1 MSDYNRLLI
10 VDDEAELRSMFR
22 DVAEDMGFAVAEAG
36 NQEDFITAYDRLDPT
51 AVLLDLTMPDID
63 GVELLRDLGE
73 RGCTAPIILA
83 SGQDERV
90 ISTAQRLGRMFGLTM
105 LDVLQKPVA
114 VSALES
120 ALQGVWVEAAGITP
134 EALEQAVAMDR
145 FVPHFQPK
153 IDLQNGET
161 YPIIGSEALIRWMHP
176 TRGLVMPGEFIG
188 IAEDS
193 NLIGSIT
200 EVLLR
205 KTIAELTSWQ
215 HQGLALPV
223 SINLSA
229 KQLTDLCLPDRIA
242 SQLSEA
248 GLDSKLLAVEIT
260 EQAAMSDVRK
270 AADILTRLRLKNIA
284 VSLDD
289 FGAGYSSLA
298 EIYRL
303 PLSELKFDRSLI
315 MDLDHDPDARTV
327 VKALIALAHE
337 LGMPVCAEGIETV
350 ETAEFLRDIGCE
362 RAQGFLFSRPV
373 PADAYLDLVR
383 AQTEKSADAEG
394 LPGYATA

>member
-1 MSDYNRLLI
+1 
-10 VDDEAELRSMFR
+10 
-22 DVAEDMGFAVAEAG
+22 
-36 NQEDFITAYDRLDPT
+36 
-51 AVLLDLTMPDID
+51 
-63 GVELLRDLGE
+63 
-73 RGCTAPIILA
+73 
-83 SGQDERV
+83 
-90 ISTAQRLGRMFGLTM
+90 
-105 LDVLQKPVA
+105 
-114 VSALES
+114 
-120 ALQGVWVEAAGITP
+120 
-134 EALEQAVAMDR
+134 
-145 FVPHFQPK
+145 
-153 IDLQNGET
+153 
-161 YPIIGSEALIRWMHP
+161 
-176 TRGLVMPGEFIG
+176 MPGEFIG